1 MVVIPGDLALIGGR
15 TVTVAEAYLHHER
28 LVEITDTAGC
38 VTWVPPELVQ
48 RLDGA
53 QVAAWRR

>member
-28 LVEITDTAGC
+28 LVEITGSTGRVWWTHPDLVRRV
-38 VTWVPPELVQ
+38 VTPASTP
-48 RLDGA
+48 
-53 QVAAWRR
+53 

>member
-15 TVTVAEAYLHHER
+15 IVTVAEAYLHHER
-28 LVEITDTAGC
+28 LVEIIDIHGG
-38 VTWVPPELVQ
+38 VTWVPPGLVE

-53 QVAAWRR
+53 RVAAWRR